1 LGREV
6 SPINNGSKGQE
17 PIRSYPYSLKHW
29 VIYSYNRPCLFKFER
44 GWLRRDGF
52 YDMVANVWQSTKKD
66 LHPWRFGKIKLDLYP
81 NIFKVG
87 LNTLQD
93 IIQKR
98 RKG

>member
-1 LGREV
+1 MEARDRSQSDHTL
-6 SPINNGSKGQE
+6 ILLNTGSSTHT
-17 PIRSYPYSLKHW
+17 IDLHSL
-29 VIYSYNRPCLFKFER
+29 NLR
-44 GWLRRDGF
+44 GGLLRDGF

-66 LHPWRFGKIKLDLYP
+66 PHPWRFGKIKLDLYP